1 MKIKLE
7 VISEKFKQLVIRNVI
22 GNGYH
27 MTVVQPN
34 LIRLHAVCTKESHSL
49 NCVEVN
55 HAPGSYVYTMGICTG
70 KFQDG

>member
-34 LIRLHAVCTKESHSL
+34 LIRLHVAGQLESAL
-49 NCVEVN
+49 RVN
-55 HAPGSYVYTMGICTG
+55 KASAKGFESRVT
-70 KFQDG
+70 